1 MGFQLSPPFPGY
13 SGPPRCPGTPT
24 KLHIGLA
31 GPSLG
36 QETQRKECQPSEGL
50 AAVQGRGPTAGPVS
64 SCPRQASTTLWW
76 QECGRH
82 PEARPPLSGL
92 ETQVL
97 SPGPPG
103 SPAET
108 TFRTSHR
115 RLALQHIST
124 IFVVILSRR
133 HTYDEL
139 HRSLV
144 HRS

>member
-1 MGFQLSPPFPGY
+1 MVFQFSPPSPDY
-13 SGPPRCPGTPT
+13 SWPPRCPSTPT

-36 QETQRKECQPSEGL
+36 QEAQRKECQPSEGL
-50 AAVQGRGPTAGPVS
+50 AAVQGRGPSAGPVS

-82 PEARPPLSGL
+82 PESRPPLSG
-92 ETQVL
+92 L

-108 TFRTSHR
+108 TFRTRHR
-115 RLALQHIST
+115 GLAWQHIS
-124 IFVVILSRR
+124 IFVVILSRH
-133 HTYDEL
+133 HTYDAL
-139 HRSLV
+139 HSSSV